1 MKQPQSQPEP
11 EREPT
16 REELENEFR
25 LDDAGK
31 PLSFENKIFFSVRSI
46 FIVTYRANA
55 HPSIKHRNL

>member
-1 MKQPQSQPEP
+1 MKQPQQEP

-31 PLSFENKIFFSVRSI
+31 FKGISQQFSLFSTILRVRNKYVLG
-46 FIVTYRANA
+46 
-55 HPSIKHRNL
+55 H

>member
-1 MKQPQSQPEP
+1 MKQPQQEP

-31 PLSFENKIFFSVRSI
+31 FTKRPLERYFSATFFQVVPTEGK
-46 FIVTYRANA
+46 FAEMY
-55 HPSIKHRNL
+55 

>member
-1 MKQPQSQPEP
+1 MKQPQQEP

-31 PLSFENKIFFSVRSI
+31 RKALKGIFQQFSLFLTVLRVRNKYVLG
-46 FIVTYRANA
+46 
-55 HPSIKHRNL
+55 H

>member
-1 MKQPQSQPEP
+1 MTFFLSRGHKTRKSMKQPQSQPEP

-31 PLSFENKIFFSVRSI
+31 PLNFENKIIISM
-46 FIVTYRANA
+46 
-55 HPSIKHRNL
+55 